1 MAQNVLKEVL
11 DSVNITITMVFTIGS
26 VGPGTFI
33 VALTLPGI
41 L

>member
-1 MAQNVLKEVL
+1 MAQDVLEEVI
-11 DSVNITITMVFTIGS
+11 DPVNITITMVFTIGS
-26 VGPGTFI
+26 VGPSTFI